1 MKFKAIYLYG
11 ILAIAAIAVLIIV
24 GIQDSSNPGKPLIT
38 DNQIMP
44 DDDVHKQLK
53 NQESTSPG
61 KENVSE
67 EYKKKLA
74 GLKEAVD
81 NNPSDTLAMREYA
94 DFLSA
99 SHKMNEAIPYYQKIL
114 EINPKRSD
122 IYFSLALIYYN
133 KQDFAKCEE
142 VNNKVL
148 SFEPKN
154 QMALYNLGAIAA
166 TQGKKDKAKEFWDQ
180 VLKINPESETGKLA
194 QESLGK
200 LLQ

>member
-1 MKFKAIYLYG
+1 MKFKPIYLYG
-11 ILAIAAIAVLIIV
+11 ILAIAAVTILIVV
-24 GIQDSSNPGKPLIT
+24 GTQESTTPTELPVTNDQT
-38 DNQIMP
+38 MP

-53 NQESTSPG
+53 NPGGNTPG

-67 EYKKKLA
+67 EYRKKLA
-74 GLKEAVD
+74 ELKEAVD
-81 NNPSDTLAMREYA
+81 SNPSDTLAMRNYA

-99 SHKMNEAIPYYQKIL
+99 SHKMNEAIPYYEKIL

-133 KQDFAKCEE
+133 KQDFLKCEE
-142 VNNKVL
+142 ANNKVL

-166 TQGKKDKAKEFWDQ
+166 TQGKKDKAKEFWNM
-180 VLKINPESETGKLA
+180 VMNINPDSETGKLA
-194 QESLGK
+194 KESLAK
-200 LLQ
+200 L

>member
-1 MKFKAIYLYG
+1 MKFKPIYFYG
-11 ILAIAAIAVLIIV
+11 IVVLVSLIVLVLVSTQSSDEPKEIAIE
-24 GIQDSSNPGKPLIT
+24 Q
-38 DNQIMP
+38 NQNMP
-44 DDDVHKQLK
+44 DDDVHSQLK
-53 NQESTSPG
+53 NQGSNSPG

-67 EYKKKLA
+67 EYRIKLTE
-74 GLKEAVD
+74 LKDAVD
-81 NNPSDTLAMREYA
+81 KNPADTLAMRSYA

-99 SHKMNEAIPYYQKIL
+99 SHKMNEAITYYQKIL

-122 IYFSLALIYYN
+122 IYFSLALIYYK

-166 TQGKKDKAKEFWDQ
+166 TQGKKEKAKEFWNK
-180 VLKINPESETGKLA
+180 VISINSESETAQLA
-194 QESLGK
+194 VESLGK
-200 LLQ
+200 L